1 MYAKII
7 IIITI
12 IIIIIELTAPP
23 CVAPS
28 YLAPRVRVVKKRS
41 ERVVIRSII
50 YVVKYCCNA
59 SGILSVVKKWND

>member
-7 IIITI
+7 IIITTI

-28 YLAPRVRVVKKRS
+28 YLAPRVRVVKKGVRES
-41 ERVVIRSII
+41 
-50 YVVKYCCNA
+50 
-59 SGILSVVKKWND
+59 

>member
-7 IIITI
+7 IIIIIIITIIIIII

-28 YLAPRVRVVKKRS
+28 YLAPRVRVVKKKGVRES
-41 ERVVIRSII
+41 
-50 YVVKYCCNA
+50 
-59 SGILSVVKKWND
+59 